1 MRMTP
6 SKLPEVKTNIIDKTI
21 AVFSPQRAAKRYRA
35 RMMLAMAGG
44 YAGASRTRRSL
55 KQWTPSGYDA
65 DSDILPD
72 LPTLRDRSRDMIRNM
87 PLASGA
93 MNTKVTN
100 VVGTGLRLQARID
113 REALNLDEAQADAW
127 ESKTEREWRLWWDSF
142 DCDAARTLRGDGLTT
157 MVYRQAL
164 ENGDVFVLLPRIS
177 RKTNPYTLALQT
189 IEADRV
195 SNPDNQRDTATLS
208 GGIEKD
214 KHGAPTAY
222 HVMNAH
228 PGRLYGSAGNTW
240 QRIPAYG
247 QKLGLKNILHIYRPT
262 RPGQSRGV
270 PDLAAVIEPLK
281 QLTRYAEAE
290 LMAAVVSAMFTVFVE
305 TETGDPTFD
314 LTDMSGETGSS
325 TSDDDYKLGNGSII
339 GLAPGEKIHDSN
351 PGRPNAAFDPFT
363 QAILRQIGVAIEL
376 PFELLVKHF
385 TASYSAARAA
395 LLEAWKYFSTQRK
408 WMTDHFNRVVYEIW
422 MYEAVSSG
430 RIVAPGFFT
439 DPIIRQAY
447 LGSVWIGPAKGQID
461 ELKEIKAAELRV
473 DMGVSTLSE
482 VTAEMTGG
490 DWEKKHPQSVKE
502 HNARKDAGL
511 ITETVNNGDLPDE
524 NF

>member
-1 MRMTP
+1 MKPPPLQNT
-6 SKLPEVKTNIIDKTI
+6 LIDKAI
-21 AVFSPQRAAKRYRA
+21 AYFSPVRAAKRYRA
-35 RMMLAMAGG
+35 RMMLAFSGG
-44 YAGASRTRRSL
+44 YTGASKTRRSL
-55 KQWTPSGYDA
+55 KEWSPYGYDA

-93 MNTKVTN
+93 INTKVTN

-113 REALNLDEAQADAW
+113 REALNLDEMAADAW

-157 MVYRQAL
+157 LIYRQAL

-177 RKTNPYTLALQT
+177 RKNTPYQLALQI

-195 SNPDNQRDTATLS
+195 CNPDHTQDTDRLG

-214 KHGAPTAY
+214 SFGAPVAY
-222 HVMNAH
+222 HVMTAH
-228 PGRLYGSAGNTW
+228 PGKLAGSAETKW
-240 QRIPAYG
+240 QKIPAYG
-247 QKLGLKNILHIYRPT
+247 KTLGLKNILHIYRPT

-305 TETGDPTFD
+305 TESGDPTFD

-325 TSDDDYKLGNGSII
+325 ATDDDYKLGNGAII
-339 GLAPGEKIHDSN
+339 GLAPGEKVHDSN

-363 QAILRQIGVAIEL
+363 LAVLRQIGVAIEL

-395 LLEAWKYFSTQRK
+395 LLEAWKYFSSQRK
-408 WMTDHFNRVVYEIW
+408 WLTDQFNRVVYEIW

-430 RIVAPGFFT
+430 RIAAPGFFT
-439 DPIIRQAY
+439 DPIVRQAY
-447 LGSVWIGPAKGQID
+447 LGSVWVGPAKGQID
-461 ELKEIKAAELRV
+461 ELKEINAAEKRV
-473 DMGVSTLSE
+473 NMGVSTLSE

-511 ITETVNNGDLPDE
+511 IAEAADPGIIE
-524 NF
+524 E